1 MYPYNESNT
10 SDGQSVTITVPNEQT
25 AVEGSF
31 DKDALITVAHS
42 SGSNLDFYNVCGGI
56 KFRVEHE
63 GIDRISVFGPW
74 KEDIAG
80 TVKVTMGSDGK
91 PAYSVVDGKAI
102 ITVHAPDEDG
112 FKVGVWYYVV
122 SLPMEFEDGMTIQL
136 RHDNF
141 WDDEQIVTRTI
152 NRTLEIKRS
161 VWGRLTIS
169 EKIDLESDRIPS
181 NQIWYKAPSQISVGT
196 TTEVASHSFSNG
208 RGIITFSK
216 ELTSVSS
223 PYFKGNT
230 VVTKVGLPDSV
241 TSIGSSAFSNCSS
254 LTSITIPVSVTS
266 IGDDAFR
273 YCSSLTSITI
283 PSSVTSIGDHVFQ
296 ECISLT
302 SITIPVS
309 VTSIGDD
316 AFRYCSSLT
325 SITIPSSVTS
335 IGDHVFQECISLT
348 SITIPDGVMSI
359 GSYAFSN
366 CRSLTSIT
374 IPSSMTSI
382 GSGAFSNCSSLTSI
396 TIPSSVTSIGSS
408 AFQECSSLKSI
419 RIPNNVTSIG
429 AYAFWGCSGVT
440 RLSIGSGVTSID
452 SFAFDNCQS
461 LQTILVYP
469 IVPPSLRS
477 DAFSDTG
484 NCNIYVPSE
493 SLEAYKN
500 AFGWKD
506 YANRLVGM

>member
-1 MYPYNESNT
+1 MLSLTAMLMTACVAEEPAVLDDDMEETPLIAKAGATITISAVQADNPSTKTSLSEDGLSVLWNPGDEINLFYGESGSLKLTADTKTPSAKTTFTGTLGEGDEPISGDEPVWAVYPYNESNT

-254 LTSITIPVSVTS
+254 LTSITIP
-266 IGDDAFR
+266 
-273 YCSSLTSITI
+273 
-283 PSSVTSIGDHVFQ
+283 
-296 ECISLT
+296 
-302 SITIPVS
+302 
-309 VTSIGDD
+309 
-316 AFRYCSSLT
+316 
-325 SITIPSSVTS
+325 
-335 IGDHVFQECISLT
+335 
-348 SITIPDGVMSI
+348 
-359 GSYAFSN
+359 
-366 CRSLTSIT
+366 
-374 IPSSMTSI
+374 
-382 GSGAFSNCSSLTSI
+382 
-396 TIPSSVTSIGSS
+396 SSVTSIGSS